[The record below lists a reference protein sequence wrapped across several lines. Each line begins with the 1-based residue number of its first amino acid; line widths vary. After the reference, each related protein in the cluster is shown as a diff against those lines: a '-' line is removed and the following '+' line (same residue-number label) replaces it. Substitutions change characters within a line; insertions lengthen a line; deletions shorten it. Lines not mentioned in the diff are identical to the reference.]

1 MSAGAPRRRLLSS
14 LLESRKMCACLVGAG
29 ALHVALAASGLGWP
43 CPFRAGTGWP
53 CPGCG
58 LGSACSALAHGEVRA
73 ALRLHAFAPVVLA
86 GLGLLF
92 AGGVLRRRRRA
103 VFLAA
108 VARCED
114 RTHAAEALTAAILF
128 YWLARLFL
136 DGPHFLP
143 V

>member
-1 MSAGAPRRRLLSS
+1 MSAGGPPRRLFSS

-58 LGSACSALAHGEVRA
+58 LGQACSVLVRGEVRA

-86 GLGLLF
+86 GIGLLF
-92 AGGVLRRRRRA
+92 AGCVLRGRRRA
-103 VFLAA
+103 GFLAA
-108 VARCED
+108 VARCDD
-114 RTHAAEALTAAILF
+114 RMHAAEVFTAGILF
-128 YWLARLFL
+128 YWLARLLL
-136 DGPHFLP
+136 DGPHFLR